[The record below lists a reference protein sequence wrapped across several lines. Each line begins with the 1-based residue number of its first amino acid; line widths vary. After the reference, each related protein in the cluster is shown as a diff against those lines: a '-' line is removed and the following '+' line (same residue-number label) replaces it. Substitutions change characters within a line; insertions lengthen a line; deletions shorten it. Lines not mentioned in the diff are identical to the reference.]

1 MHRIGRDRIIVNWT
15 PCTADDTI
23 VLAYGEV
30 DCRAHIGKQIALGR
44 VEDEVIAELTTAYIN
59 TIREVAVQGHVVV
72 VAVIPPTTSREYSGE
87 NPDGGFPF
95 ESSDEDRV
103 RYTKKVNESLFKL
116 CGQSGFVFFN
126 PYKPYTREDGC
137 LRRELSDRNVHVG
150 NTSYVL
156 TQFKPAFIIPVYPG
170 DYGYLEEIRNL
181 PPKREYDIVVVLT
194 YHSDKS
200 TLNTKNIDV
209 VLVLEDFVSPEQMNF
224 ISSKK
229 LYAIAKTYFAMKSL
243 SMRYTYFACVD
254 CEIKFKNCK
263 SVFAKIAERYQ
274 ENSIVGCTVDNTTDY
289 QGDYDCVTSI
299 NRQSAQYFSNDE
311 CNMISR
317 LTNNFGFY
325 SWFSDIPIYRS
336 DTAIDFLRHLGFDD
350 INKWLEQSTV
360 NFHWIPYSYYRIL
373 YEGARIVDMKTRGIL
388 REWSLECMPAET
400 YKKVCAAGFVP
411 LWVVNSI
418 YDSSMT
424 NCVLT
429 YHCDRESFFRGDQD
443 GTRNDFPPKRIDPQT
458 HKLKFINGRF
468 CSDRLT

>member
-1 MHRIGRDRIIVNWT
+1 MSFTGLQEEHECGARSSTTMYRVGRDGVIINWT
-15 PCTADDTI
+15 PCTPDDTI

-30 DCRAHIGKQIALGR
+30 DCRANIGKQIALGR
-44 VEDEVIAELTTAYIN
+44 LEDEIITELTSAYIK
-59 TIREVAVQGHVVV
+59 TVRAVVAEGHVIV
-72 VAVIPPTTSREYSGE
+72 VAVIPPTTSREYSEE

-95 ESSDEDRV
+95 ESSDEERV
-103 RYTKKVNESLFKL
+103 RYTKKVNNSLSIL
-116 CGQSGFVFFN
+116 CEQAGFVFFN
-126 PYKPYTREDGC
+126 PYIPYTREDGC
-137 LRRELSDRNVHVG
+137 LRRELSDMNIHVG
-150 NTSYVL
+150 NPCHVL

-170 DYGYLEEIRNL
+170 DYKYLEEIRNL

-209 VLVLEDFVSPEQMNF
+209 VLVLEDFVSPEQMNV

-243 SMRYTYFACVD
+243 STRYTYFACVD

-274 ENSIVGCTVDNTTDY
+274 DNSIVGCTLNNTADHEHAYECAT
-289 QGDYDCVTSI
+289 TI

-311 CNMISR
+311 RNTLSR
-317 LTNNFGFY
+317 LTNEFRFY

-336 DTAIDFLRHLGFDD
+336 DTSTDFLRHIGFDD

-429 YHCDRESFFRGDQD
+429 YHCDRTSVFFGAD
-443 GTRNDFPPKRIDPQT
+443 
-458 HKLKFINGRF
+458 
-468 CSDRLT
+468 